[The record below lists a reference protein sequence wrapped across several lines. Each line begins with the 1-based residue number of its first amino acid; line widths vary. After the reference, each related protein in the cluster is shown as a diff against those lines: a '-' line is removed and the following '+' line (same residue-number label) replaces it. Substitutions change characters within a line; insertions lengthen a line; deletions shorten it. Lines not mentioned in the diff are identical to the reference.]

1 MSKIIV
7 MMGAPGAGKG
17 TQARLL
23 SEKYGYPQIST
34 GDLLREMSQAETPL
48 AGQLK
53 ETISSGALVSD
64 EVLADLIISR
74 TSAED
79 CKNGYLLDGFPR
91 TLVQAN
97 LLDDLARR
105 QGNEIRVFSVTLTMD
120 CLLKRLSGRRTC
132 TLCGEI
138 YNIFFRPPKREGFCD
153 LDQAPLQ
160 QRSDD
165 FEESVN
171 RRLAAY
177 LESTLPLIDYY
188 RKGGRLKEIDG
199 QRSVAEVF
207 AKLSESIDDI

>member
-23 SEKYGYPQIST
+23 SEKHGYPQIST
-34 GDLLREMSQAETPL
+34 GDLLREMSQADTPL
-48 AGQLK
+48 ARSLK
-53 ETISSGALVSD
+53 ETIASGALVSD
-64 EVLADLIISR
+64 EVLADLIIWR

-79 CKNGYLLDGFPR
+79 CINGYILDGFPR
-91 TLVQAN
+91 TLIQAK
-97 LLDDLARR
+97 LLDDLAKR
-105 QGNEIRVFSVTLTMD
+105 QGKEIRVFMVAAAMD

-138 YNIFFRPPKREGFCD
+138 YNIFFRPPKREGICD
-153 LDQAPLQ
+153 FDQAPLQ

-165 FEESVN
+165 FEESVR

-177 LESTLPLIDYY
+177 QESTLPLIDYY
-188 RKGGRLKEIDG
+188 RGGGRLIEIDG

-207 AKLSESIDDI
+207 AQISEAIDDI

>member
-1 MSKIIV
+1 

-17 TQARLL
+17 TQTRLL

-48 AGQLK
+48 ARQLK

-64 EVLADLIISR
+64 GVLADLIISR

-79 CKNGYLLDGFPR
+79 CKNGYILDGFPR
-91 TLVQAN
+91 TLIQAN
-97 LLDDLARR
+97 LLDDLAQR
-105 QGNEIRVFSVTLTMD
+105 QGNEIRVFSVALSMD

-153 LDQAPLQ
+153 NDQAPLQ

-177 LESTLPLIDYY
+177 QEMTLPLIDYY

>member
-1 MSKIIV
+1 

-23 SEKYGYPQIST
+23 SEKHGYPQIST
-34 GDLLREMSQAETPL
+34 GDLLREMSHAETPL
-48 AGQLK
+48 ARSLK
-53 ETISSGALVSD
+53 ETIASGALVSD

-74 TSAED
+74 TSGED
-79 CKNGYLLDGFPR
+79 CRNGYILDGFPR
-91 TLVQAN
+91 TLIQAK

-105 QGNEIRVFSVTLTMD
+105 QGKVIRVFIVAVTMD

-138 YNIFFRPPKREGFCD
+138 YNIFFRPPKRDGFCD

-165 FEESVN
+165 FEESVK

-177 LESTLPLIDYY
+177 QESTLPLIDFY
-188 RKGGRLKEIDG
+188 RRDGRLKEIDG

-207 AKLSESIDDI
+207 AELSESIDDI